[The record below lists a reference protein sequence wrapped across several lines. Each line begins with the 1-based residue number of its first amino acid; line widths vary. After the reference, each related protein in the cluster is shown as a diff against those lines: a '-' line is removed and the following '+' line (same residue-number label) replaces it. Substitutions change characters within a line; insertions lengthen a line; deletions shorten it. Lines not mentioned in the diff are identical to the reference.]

1 MATVTSVLEGM
12 RVKSTKTVLV
22 VLRLTS
28 TSAGVSPSGRPYE
41 IPSKLQGLPV
51 RPDAKTDGKTDGKPD
66 AKGDDKPEAKPDA
79 KPEGKKPEKAEGK
92 KLGRKERRERAK
104 KDA

>member
-1 MATVTSVLEGM
+1 M
-12 RVKSTKTVLV
+12 RYPSAP
-22 VLRLTS
+22 RAPPPA
-28 TSAGVSPSGRPYE
+28 AGVSPSGRPYE

-51 RPDAKTDGKTDGKPD
+51 RTDGKTD
-66 AKGDDKPEAKPDA
+66 AKGDDKPDAKPDA